1 MLLAVSQSLGAL
13 NQFPD
18 FNNYLAFVFTR
29 LKSESEP
36 TRAVAGLVLKNNVRL
51 YYDKFPE
58 ETQVYVKQESLS
70 VVTDE
75 SPIIR
80 ATAGTLVSTIALCG
94 QLVKWPELLPSL
106 CQLIDNS
113 EQKACEVRE
122 GERERVRE
130 GEKGR
135 ERVKEG
141 EKGRGER
148 VGERQHGG

>member
-1 MLLAVSQSLGAL
+1 MKGE
-13 NQFPD
+13 
-18 FNNYLAFVFTR
+18 T
-29 LKSESEP
+29 EP

-58 ETQVYVKQESLS
+58 ETKTYVKQESLG

-94 QLVKWPELLPSL
+94 QLIKWPELLPSL

-113 EQKACEVRE
+113 EQLACEVSPPVSQSLSTCSQPLT
-122 GERERVRE
+122 GCVSVVSS
-130 GEKGR
+130 GLDKGSR
-135 ERVKEG
+135 R
-141 EKGRGER
+141 KGG
-148 VGERQHGG
+148 VCVSVTLALL